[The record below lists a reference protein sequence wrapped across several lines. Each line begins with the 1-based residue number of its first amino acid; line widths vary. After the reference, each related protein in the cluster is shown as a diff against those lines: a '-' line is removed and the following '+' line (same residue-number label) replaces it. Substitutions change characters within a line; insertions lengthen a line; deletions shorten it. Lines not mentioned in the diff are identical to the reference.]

1 MLLRTAIVDDL
12 LLLYA
17 CLFGY
22 SDQFALHYWTLCVLK
37 FETELYFF
45 FFHFESFSESDREL
59 NNNIIRHD
67 FIQKLIAH
75 EGLRLEVY
83 KDSLGIDT
91 IGIGRNLEDRG
102 ITKEELDWMD
112 IPNMAIV
119 HTMGITEADAMY
131 LAENDVQI
139 VEEELV
145 RAHPCVNKLDAVRQ
159 LVVMDMAFNMGVPRL
174 CKFKNMWNAI
184 HEENYIAAAKEMLD
198 SRWAIQVK
206 SRSTKLANAMHNGEF

>member
-1 MLLRTAIVDDL
+1 MK
-12 LLLYA
+12 
-17 CLFGY
+17 Y
-22 SDQFALHYWTLCVLK
+22 S
-37 FETELYFF
+37 
-45 FFHFESFSESDREL
+45 
-59 NNNIIRHD
+59 RHD
-67 FIQKLIAH
+67 FIKKLITH

-102 ITKEELDWMD
+102 ITKEELNWMD

-206 SRSTKLANAMHNGEF
+206 SRATKLANAMHNGEF

>member
-1 MLLRTAIVDDL
+1 MK
-12 LLLYA
+12 
-17 CLFGY
+17 Y
-22 SDQFALHYWTLCVLK
+22 S
-37 FETELYFF
+37 
-45 FFHFESFSESDREL
+45 
-59 NNNIIRHD
+59 RHD

-119 HTMGITEADAMY
+119 HTMGISEADAMY